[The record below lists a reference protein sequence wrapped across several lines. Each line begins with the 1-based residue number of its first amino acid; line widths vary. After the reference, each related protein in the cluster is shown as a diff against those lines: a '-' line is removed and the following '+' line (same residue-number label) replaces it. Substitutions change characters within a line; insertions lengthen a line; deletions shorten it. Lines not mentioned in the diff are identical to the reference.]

1 MVNDMSTAPTTTNT
15 LLKVILAVL
24 LPPLAVF
31 MDRGMGTQFL
41 LNIVLTLIGFWVIG
55 IIHALIVIL

>member
-1 MVNDMSTAPTTTNT
+1 MATTVANESK

-31 MDRGMGTQFL
+31 MHSGLSTQFW
-41 LNIVLTLIGFWVIG
+41 LNLVLTIVGFWIVG
-55 IIHALIVIL
+55 VIHALIVVL